1 MDIRELSITDAYEL
15 TPRQFRDD
23 RGVFLEWY
31 RFEALE
37 QARGHRL
44 DLRQANV
51 SVSAQGV
58 IRGIHFATVPPSQ
71 AKYVTCMSG
80 AVLDVIID
88 IRLGSP
94 TFGQWEAVRL
104 DDLDRKA
111 VYVSEGL
118 GHSFIALTDGAVVS
132 YLCSEVYS
140 PTRELG
146 VHPLDPTIGIDW
158 PTDLTPLLSPKDE
171 AAPTLAEAEAKGL
184 LPLYDDCV
192 RFYDE
197 LRTAPKA

>member
-1 MDIRELSITDAYEL
+1 M
-15 TPRQFRDD
+15 
-23 RGVFLEWY
+23 FLEWY

-51 SVSAQGV
+51 SVSARGV
-58 IRGIHFATVPPSQ
+58 VRGIHFASVPPSQ

-94 TFGQWEAVRL
+94 TYGQWEAVRL

-118 GHSFIALTDGAVVS
+118 GHSFIALSDGAVVS

-140 PTRELG
+140 PIREHG
-146 VHPLDPTIGIDW
+146 VHPLDPTIAIEW
-158 PTDLTPLLSPKDE
+158 PAGLTPLLSPKDE
-171 AAPTLAEAEAKGL
+171 AAPTLAEAEAQGL
-184 LPLYDDCV
+184 LPQYEDCV

-197 LRTAPKA
+197 LRTASKA